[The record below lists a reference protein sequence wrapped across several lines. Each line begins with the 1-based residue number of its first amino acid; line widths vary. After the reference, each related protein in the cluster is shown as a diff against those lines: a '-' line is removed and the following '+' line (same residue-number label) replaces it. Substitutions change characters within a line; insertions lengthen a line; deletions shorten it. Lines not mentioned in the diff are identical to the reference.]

1 MRTITVSVLDEVI
14 KASSNIAGAAGS
26 YNAVTLEITFSD
38 AWDGLSRKV
47 YFYNAKGGGLV
58 YVLLTPAHLKEGTTN
73 VYQLPIPAEPLAYE
87 GDMTMTIKGYLLNG
101 TEESIVMLTMQKA
114 FKVYASGYADT
125 SAGPA
130 EPTPTQAEQLQAQ
143 IDALAAGIADPK
155 GEIRIYEGT
164 RLNESGNPEAI
175 PGAFRLDS
183 TIDDTYLSVT
193 PIQDR
198 AYFRVYKIDPGTGYG
213 LYRDIRID
221 FGEDVAASDA
231 LKFAQKTE
239 PFGWNEEFKIYHEG
253 NKPTPEELGIYA
265 AGTALPATT
274 GAMTATMDGGIKL
287 ITPTGNCTFNATGGT
302 LGQRCAFVITTSG
315 TTSYTLTWG
324 TDFKTAG
331 TLATGTADAKKF
343 VVEFIYDGTTWNEVS
358 RTVAM

>member
-1 MRTITVSVLDEVI
+1 
-14 KASSNIAGAAGS
+14 
-26 YNAVTLEITFSD
+26 
-38 AWDGLSRKV
+38 
-47 YFYNAKGGGLV
+47 
-58 YVLLTPAHLKEGTTN
+58 
-73 VYQLPIPAEPLAYE
+73 
-87 GDMTMTIKGYLLNG
+87 
-101 TEESIVMLTMQKA
+101 MLTMQKA